1 MDPKICPGSGTLKKS
16 CRRIQNK
23 SIWIHN
29 TGYNVYYGICLSSVS
44 GGGSLQLGD
53 RVIVAST
60 MAGTKTGTLRYL
72 GPTDFAKG
80 KGEWA
85 GIELDAPLGKN
96 INQYTKTV
104 TLRYLGPTDFAKGKG
119 EWAGIEL
126 DAPLGKNI
134 NQYTKKVTLR
144 YLGTTDFA
152 KGKGEWAGIDRWP
165 AR

>member
-1 MDPKICPGSGTLKKS
+1 M
-16 CRRIQNK
+16 
-23 SIWIHN
+23 
-29 TGYNVYYGICLSSVS
+29 S

-85 GIELDAPLGKN
+85 GIELDAPLGKI
-96 INQYTKTV
+96 INYTKTG
-104 TLRYLGPTDFAKGKG
+104 TLHKG

-126 DAPLGKNI
+126 DAALGKNI
-134 NQYTKKVTLR
+134 NTPRSGPCATWDLQ
-144 YLGTTDFA
+144 
-152 KGKGEWAGIDRWP
+152 I
-165 AR
+165 